1 MQYVLSICRKAKL
14 LAELEVGSQMPVA
27 KQTEEGNQLPIVSHT
42 DDSSQLQAE
51 LELKVQEMA
60 SIRERVFTDA
70 AANISKAQA
79 RYKKDY
85 DKKRKPNEVCI
96 VFLYA

>member
-1 MQYVLSICRKAKL
+1 
-14 LAELEVGSQMPVA
+14 MPVA
-27 KQTEEGNQLPIVSHT
+27 NQIEEGNQLPIDSHT
-42 DDSSQLQAE
+42 DNNSQLQAE

-70 AANISKAQA
+70 VANIRNAQA

-85 DKKRKPNEVCI
+85 DKKRNPNEVYI
-96 VFLYA
+96 ILILYMHT